1 MKNIIKLLA
10 VSLLFVSCEDMF
22 TPQIENN
29 LDIDHIYNNASYAQ
43 GLLAN
48 GYTRIPIDSWSFNDV
63 ATDDAVNNDN
73 ANNYRKMA
81 SGSWAADNNPM
92 DRWTSCRSAIHYLN
106 LFLAEADKVN
116 WAADE
121 LVAEMFNDRMKGEA
135 YGLRGMYMYYLLQ
148 SHGGWAE
155 NGELLGVPLITEP
168 ETTSSDFNQPRAS
181 FDNCMKQLYSDLN
194 MAIELLPVD
203 FGDIANDA
211 NVPAKYKNKGVTA
224 AQYTR
229 VFGDLVR
236 LRMTGRIAEGI
247 RAQAALL
254 AASPAFATG
263 TTTTWTDAAQYAAT
277 VLNRIGGVSGLDNT
291 GHTWYANS
299 GDIEALKAGDNPK
312 EILWRSGSESSSSLE
327 EDHFPPTLYGKGR
340 LNPSQNLVDAF
351 PMANGYPISASNS
364 QYNSTNPYSDR
375 DPRLALYVLY
385 NGNTAGP
392 SNTTIYTAADGTTN
406 DALNKTETSTRTG
419 YYMRK
424 LMRQDVNLNPSSV
437 NKQKHYKARMRYT
450 EIYLAYAE
458 AANEAYGP
466 TVNGGEGYSAYDVIK
481 AIRQRAGVGTSNGDA
496 YLESIKND
504 KEAMRVLIRNERRLE
519 LCFEGFRFWDLRRWN
534 AELGETVRGMSITSG
549 VYNPE
554 LEVEK
559 REFKDY
565 MNFGPIPYSEVLKY
579 DALIQNRGW
588 R

>member
-1 MKNIIKLLA
+1 M
-10 VSLLFVSCEDMF
+10 
-22 TPQIENN
+22 
-29 LDIDHIYNNASYAQ
+29 
-43 GLLAN
+43 
-48 GYTRIPIDSWSFNDV
+48 
-63 ATDDAVNNDN
+63 
-73 ANNYRKMA
+73 
-81 SGSWAADNNPM
+81 
-92 DRWTSCRSAIHYLN
+92 
-106 LFLAEADKVN
+106 
-116 WAADE
+116 
-121 LVAEMFNDRMKGEA
+121 
-135 YGLRGMYMYYLLQ
+135 
-148 SHGGWAE
+148 
-155 NGELLGVPLITEP
+155 
-168 ETTSSDFNQPRAS
+168 
-181 FDNCMKQLYSDLN
+181 
-194 MAIELLPVD
+194 
-203 FGDIANDA
+203 
-211 NVPAKYKNKGVTA
+211 
-224 AQYTR
+224 
-229 VFGDLVR
+229 FGDLVR